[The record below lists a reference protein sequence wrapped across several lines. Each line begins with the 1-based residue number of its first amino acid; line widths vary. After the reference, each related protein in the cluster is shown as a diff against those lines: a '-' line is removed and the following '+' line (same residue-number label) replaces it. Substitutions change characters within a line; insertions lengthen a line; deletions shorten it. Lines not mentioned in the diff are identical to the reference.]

1 MAAGGGGLLS
11 VVSLARSTTL
21 STRESRSQE
30 GVVAGTTPSTVH
42 TVPVVLTTVAAGR
55 RCLGFLIRVTKFHSS
70 NNSIF
75 PRADI
80 VRHHQKIYN
89 LHYDIAS

>member
-30 GVVAGTTPSTVH
+30 SGCRYYAVHRAYST
-42 TVPVVLTTVAAGR
+42 
-55 RCLGFLIRVTKFHSS
+55 SS
-70 NNSIF
+70 TDHRGGGSSLPGIPN
-75 PRADI
+75 
-80 VRHHQKIYN
+80 
-89 LHYDIAS
+89 